1 MSNIKAVIFGGGTTG
16 QLCARYLAEKNVEIV
31 GMFTRTSHLGKEIG
45 DLIGMP
51 GNVTAKVSCDPQTEL
66 AELNADIAVIA
77 TGGLLT
83 TLLSHVKLCGAHG
96 VDVICLNEN
105 AFYPWIDSKLINLA
119 EQIDHLAKTCGITVF
134 ATGVQDVVW
143 HALPLATFASL
154 HRIDKIEIT
163 NICNLDDLGVPVLK
177 QCRVGESIED
187 FDFESL
193 SENPDEGEVESP
205 PLDGA
210 ARGLLNSM
218 GFQIVEHDYSVH
230 PITADVDI
238 NSISLGQTIPKGR
251 IIGVREVTKLMT
263 REGIELVGEF
273 ISQVLGHNERLVS
286 TLRVLGEPN
295 IELTTPD
302 FPGHEI
308 TCATLVNRIPDVLN
322 AKPGFAHINR
332 FPGPM
337 YHATLRM

>member
-1 MSNIKAVIFGGGTTG
+1 MSRIKAVIFGGGGTG
-16 QLCARYLAEKNVEIV
+16 QLCARYLAEKNVEVV

-45 DLIGMP
+45 DLVGMP
-51 GNVTAKVSCDPQTEL
+51 GKITAKVSCDPQSEL
-66 AELNADIAVIA
+66 AGLNADIAIVA
-77 TGGLLT
+77 TGSLLT
-83 TLLSHVKLCGAHG
+83 TLLSHVQLCGAHG

-105 AFYPWIDSKLINLA
+105 AFYPWIDNKLSNLA
-119 EQIDHLAKTCGITVF
+119 GQIDHMAKTCGITVF
-134 ATGVQDVVW
+134 ATGVQDVIW
-143 HALPLATFASL
+143 HALPLAAFASL
-154 HRIDKIEIT
+154 HRIDKVEIT
-163 NICNLDDLGVPVLK
+163 NVCNLDDLGVPVLK

-187 FDFESL
+187 FDFESHP
-193 SENPDEGEVESP
+193 ENPDEGEVESS

-238 NSISLGQTIPKGR
+238 DSISLGQSIPKGR
-251 IIGVREVTKLMT
+251 IIGIREVTKLMT

-273 ISQVLGHNERLVS
+273 VSQVLRRNERLVS

-295 IELTTPD
+295 IELTIPD

-308 TCATLVNRIPDVLN
+308 TCATLVNRIPHVLN
-322 AKPGFAHINR
+322 SKPGFAHINR
-332 FPGPM
+332 FPAPM
-337 YHATLRM
+337 YHAKLSM